1 MKKIFKIAMVATVLA
16 ISGMASASTSTETLP
31 QDSLVQQLKLTPE
44 QMKTVKT
51 LREDAQ
57 KQISKINTDALA
69 QDAIVNMFQSGVWDD
84 GAAKKQLSA
93 IGDIQSQE
101 RYQRAK
107 YVFNVSRVL
116 TAEQKQQLQQIL
128 IEKQLY

>member
-1 MKKIFKIAMVATVLA
+1 MKKMFKVAMVATVLA
-16 ISGMASASTSTETLP
+16 FSGMASASTSTETLL
-31 QDSLVQQLKLTPE
+31 QDSLAQQLKLTPE
-44 QMKTVKT
+44 QIKTVNT

-57 KQISKINTDALA
+57 KEIGKINTDALA
-69 QDAIVNMFQSGVWDD
+69 QDAIVNMFQTGVWDD

-93 IGDIQSQE
+93 LGDIQSQV

-116 TAEQKQQLQQIL
+116 TPEQKQHLQQLL

>member
-1 MKKIFKIAMVATVLA
+1 MNKIFKIAMVATVLA
-16 ISGMASASTSTETLP
+16 VSGMASASTSTETLP

-93 IGDIQSQE
+93 IGDIQSQV

>member
-1 MKKIFKIAMVATVLA
+1 MNKIFKIAMVATVLA
-16 ISGMASASTSTETLP
+16 VSGMASASTSTETLP

-93 IGDIQSQE
+93 IGDIQSQV

-107 YVFNVSRVL
+107 YVFNVSRIL

>member
-1 MKKIFKIAMVATVLA
+1 MKKIFKIAMAAMVLA
-16 ISGMASASTSTETLP
+16 VSGMASASTSTETLP
-31 QDSLVQQLKLTPE
+31 QDSLAQQLNLTPE

-93 IGDIQSQE
+93 IGDIQSQV

>member
-1 MKKIFKIAMVATVLA
+1 MKKIFKIAIVATVLA
-16 ISGMASASTSTETLP
+16 VSGMTSASTSTETLP

-93 IGDIQSQE
+93 IGDIQSQV